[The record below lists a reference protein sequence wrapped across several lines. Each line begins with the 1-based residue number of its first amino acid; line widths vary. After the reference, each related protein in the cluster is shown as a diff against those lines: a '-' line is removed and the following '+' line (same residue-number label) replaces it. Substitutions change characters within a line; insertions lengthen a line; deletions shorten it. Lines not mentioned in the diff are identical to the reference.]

1 MTRNRKFLTA
11 VGLSLVVLA
20 ACDGSDGAF
29 GNPASQFGE
38 AFAAAFGADA
48 NSVPTETLTIAFQG
62 TPGVNLTAAPLD
74 F

>member
-1 MTRNRKFLTA
+1 MTRKGKILTG
-11 VGLSLVVLA
+11 VGLSFVFLA

-38 AFAAAFGADA
+38 AFAAAFSADA
-48 NSVPTETLTIAFQG
+48 NSAPTEDLLIAFQG
-62 TPGVNLTAAPLD
+62 VQGVSETSAPVD